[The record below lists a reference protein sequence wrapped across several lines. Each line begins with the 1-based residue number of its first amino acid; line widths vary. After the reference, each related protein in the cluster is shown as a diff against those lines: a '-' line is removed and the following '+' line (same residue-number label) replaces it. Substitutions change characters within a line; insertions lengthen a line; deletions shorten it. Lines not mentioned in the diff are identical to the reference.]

1 MEDTILKILVDLDMF
16 SRLGPNLYIHLDR
29 NGHFIVTS
37 KNWAP
42 FCGVQTLTNI
52 CKSHTTQ
59 KLINDLHNF
68 FGLMINILNM
78 ELEKI
83 NNNDDDKLKSIKN
96 ISVICR
102 EFKLAYVGLP
112 NVIDGGLIGILETY
126 KNDNLILQL
135 KNVISYAY
143 ESINEIKKRLNIITQ
158 NTNLECPEKTFTN
171 DDWENAMRIVP
182 SLQSEYVNMY
192 KYYINYSSILTLN
205 IFDKYNWWDE
215 IICFDNNV
223 KIYLGAL
230 PIVSNLDTNLK
241 RNDLKSLKDIG
252 VDAVLSVVEV
262 FENNSDGYIYEPV
275 KPNDWKNAS
284 FKHYQ
289 IPSSDFCTMHIET
302 LEKGVEFM
310 HWNIKNGRTIY
321 VHCKSGKSRSFLI
334 VVSYLVKYLGY
345 KAHDA
350 IKYVKGKRVQAGFG
364 KNSTKMEVLERF
376 EKLCMI

>member
-1 MEDTILKILVDLDMF
+1 MNDTILKILVDLDMF

-29 NGHFIVTS
+29 NGRFIVTS
-37 KNWAP
+37 KNWA
-42 FCGVQTLTNI
+42 FISGTQTLVTI
-52 CKSHTTQ
+52 CKSHMTQ

-68 FGLMINILNM
+68 FGLIIDILNV

-83 NNNDDDKLKSIKN
+83 NNDDDDKLKSIKMV
-96 ISVICR
+96 SVICR

-112 NVIDGGLIGILETY
+112 SVLNGGLNGLVETY

-143 ESINEIKKRLNIITQ
+143 ESINIIKKTLNTITQ
-158 NTNLECPEKTFTN
+158 NNNLECPEKTFTN
-171 DDWENAMRIVP
+171 DDWENAMHIIP

-223 KIYLGAL
+223 RIYLGAL
-230 PIVSNLDTNLK
+230 PIVSNLDKNLN
-241 RNDLKSLKDIG
+241 RNDLKSLKNMG

-262 FENNSDGYIYEPV
+262 FENNANGYIYEPV
-275 KPNDWKNAS
+275 KPTDWKNADV
-284 FKHYQ
+284 KHYQ

-334 VVSYLVKYLGY
+334 VVSYFVKYLGY
-345 KAHDA
+345 TAYDA
-350 IKYVKGKRVQAGFG
+350 IKYVKNKRVQAGFG

-376 EKLCMI
+376 EMLCKV